1 MPMQVFGGRI
11 LGSSVSGR
19 RESVA
24 AVLHR
29 RAGPP
34 ATALTCGFL
43 TGGTT
48 IGTTSDIKNDEDVVF
63 YPTYACQAS
72 GEAGWTVAIHGS
84 IFEPELGSLKRA
96 AALELLCAALGLPR
110 RAGGNRHLPPAGQGL
125 LGGQRARQEHR
136 DPPWGQGLRRRH
148 LRGQRAF
155 RRHAAIRG
163 RRSGSLAPGAA
174 DQEGW
179 LGFQAATRRGDDRT
193 FAGRVQWIAPEGR
206 SVISDIDDTIKISNV
221 QDREAL
227 VANTF
232 LREFRPVPGMAPL
245 YRKWADAGAAFHYVS
260 ASPWQLHEPLA
271 EFCRSE
277 GFPAGT
283 FHMKLF
289 RLKDSS
295 ALSFFGS
302 QEGYKTEVIEKILAD
317 FPRRHF
323 TLVGDSGENDP
334 EVYAAAARKHP
345 EQIQHVFI
353 RNVGGRGSEPARFQK
368 AFEGIPAARWKV
380 FEKPDELPENL

>member
-1 MPMQVFGGRI
+1 
-11 LGSSVSGR
+11 
-19 RESVA
+19 
-24 AVLHR
+24 
-29 RAGPP
+29 
-34 ATALTCGFL
+34 
-43 TGGTT
+43 
-48 IGTTSDIKNDEDVVF
+48 
-63 YPTYACQAS
+63 
-72 GEAGWTVAIHGS
+72 
-84 IFEPELGSLKRA
+84 
-96 AALELLCAALGLPR
+96 LLRAALGLDPNQAETAIFR
-110 RAGGNRHLPPAGQGL
+110 ERAMAFLVDNERGKNIAVRLGDRIYSAGTSEANGHFSTTLQFTAAEAD
-125 LGGQRARQEHR
+125 R
-136 DPPWGQGLRRRH
+136 LRR
-148 LRGQRAF
+148 
-155 RRHAAIRG
+155 
-163 RRSGSLAPGAA
+163 GAA
-174 DQEGW
+174 DREGW
-179 LGFQAATRRGDDRT
+179 LGFRAVTRPGDDRT

-245 YRKWADAGAAFHYVS
+245 YRKWADAGVAFHYVS
-260 ASPWQLHEPLA
+260 GSPWQLHELLA

-277 GFPAGT
+277 GFPAGS

-317 FPRRHF
+317 FPRRNF
-323 TLVGDSGENDP
+323 TLLGDSGEQDP
-334 EVYAAAARKHP
+334 EIYAAAARKHP
-345 EQIQHVFI
+345 EQIQYVFI
-353 RNVGGRGSEPARFQK
+353 RNAGGRGSEPARFQK